1 MNDTLSS
8 SNVKLMQVL
17 NMRCKDL
24 YLSLRQTEL
33 KHRNSFCKCSETG
46 VSLIFL
52 STLDSCFLYFEF
64 CILLP
69 SADISYVVSLCLY
82 SQAVF
87 ILVQLS
93 DFCSCFQF

>member
-24 YLSLRQTEL
+24 YLRAETQ
-33 KHRNSFCKCSETG
+33 RNSFCKCSETG